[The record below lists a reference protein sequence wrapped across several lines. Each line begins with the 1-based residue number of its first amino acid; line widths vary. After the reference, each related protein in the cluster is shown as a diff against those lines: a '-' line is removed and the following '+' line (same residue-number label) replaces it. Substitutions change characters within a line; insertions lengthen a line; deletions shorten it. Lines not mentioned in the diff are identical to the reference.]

1 MDEDDEHDT
10 SIDEYI
16 KDIPIILDTI
26 PRCVREPVSVGKY
39 MNENI
44 DRCELLDVEDGED
57 TDNYTDGSQPQSD
70 PSPIRNL

>member
-1 MDEDDEHDT
+1 V
-10 SIDEYI
+10 S
-16 KDIPIILDTI
+16 
-26 PRCVREPVSVGKY
+26 REPVSVGKY

-44 DRCELLDVEDGED
+44 DRCELLDVEDED

>member
-1 MDEDDEHDT
+1 M
-10 SIDEYI
+10 IQYRQYI
-16 KDIPIILDTI
+16 KDIPDYIRYYSPLS
-26 PRCVREPVSVGKY
+26 REPVSVGKY

-70 PSPIRNL
+70 PPHNL